1 MLDATEAPVVGLDGD
16 GRITDA
22 SEAAERVL
30 GPLRG
35 RELADA
41 VAAEDRDAFHR
52 ARDRCRAEGSAR
64 VAVRVGG
71 NAVPMIASLHGGGD
85 ELVVVLRLPEPTPA
99 PYGVIAVDGDGEVTF
114 ADAVAVTLVGERVP
128 AALRRLAERLLA
140 TPGSAG
146 PEVVE
151 VGSRSIRAMAMRPAD
166 DGVVV
171 LVVEDV
177 TASVQHDR
185 VMHEFL
191 RNAAHQIRT
200 PIAGILA
207 AAEMLQSGAKESAD
221 DRDLFIGHI
230 EAHATRLAQI
240 GRGLMTLAR
249 VRAGQ
254 QPPLDSVPLRPL
266 FDTIVLAAGAD
277 VAVACPPLLAAIA
290 APDLLREIVSALVEN
305 AVEHGGGADVRLAA
319 QRSGERVVITVAD
332 AGPGIPS
339 DAAPLVFEP
348 FFRGG
353 SGDERGF
360 GLGLAIAAQAV
371 AAMNGSID
379 VSATPGGGTTFTVT
393 LPAATASP

>member
-1 MLDATEAPVVGLDGD
+1 MLDATEVPVIALDRDGLVAE
-16 GRITDA
+16 A
-22 SEAAERVL
+22 SEAAEHVL

-41 VAAEDRDAFHR
+41 VAGEDREAFHR
-52 ARDRCRAEGSAR
+52 ARERCRAEGTAT
-64 VAVRVGG
+64 VAVRLGA
-71 NAVPMIASLHGGGD
+71 NAVPMIASLHGSGD
-85 ELVVVLRLPEPTPA
+85 ELVVVLRLPEPMAA
-99 PYGVIAVDGDGEVTF
+99 PYGVVAVDGEGDVTF
-114 ADAVAVTLVGERVP
+114 ADSVAATLVGDRVP
-128 AALRRLAERLLA
+128 AALRRLAEQLLA
-140 TPGSAG
+140 SPGSAG
-146 PEVVE
+146 PEVIE
-151 VGSRSIRAMAMRPAD
+151 VGSRSVRAMAMRPAE

-177 TASVQHDR
+177 TSDVQHDR

-207 AAEMLQSGAKESAD
+207 AAEMLQSGAKESVD

-240 GRGLMTLAR
+240 GRGMMTLAR

-254 QPPLDSVPLRPL
+254 QPPLDTVPLRPL
-266 FDTIVLAAGAD
+266 FDTIVTASDAVVAVECPPGLAA
-277 VAVACPPLLAAIA
+277 VA
-290 APDLLREIVSALVEN
+290 APDLLRETVSALVEN

-332 AGPGIPS
+332 AGPGIPA

-379 VSATPGGGTTFTVT
+379 VSAPPGGGTTFTVT
-393 LPAATASP
+393 LPAATASS